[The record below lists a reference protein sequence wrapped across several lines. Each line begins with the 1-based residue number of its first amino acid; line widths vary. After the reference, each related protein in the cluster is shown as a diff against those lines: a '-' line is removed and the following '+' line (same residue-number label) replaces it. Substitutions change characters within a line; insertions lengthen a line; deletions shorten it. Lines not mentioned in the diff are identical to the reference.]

1 MIEEPSYVKD
11 AQKMSDALKIHKVV
25 RKIHKDA
32 IPFLDFYYISADP
45 EPFHGECYRKT
56 EDQILR
62 GHESHQRK
70 MKTNVLST
78 GSIIIIFLIKN
89 GFYVHHVVSGSMNLC
104 FR

>member
-32 IPFLDFYYISADP
+32 IPFLDFYYISADL

-62 GHESHQRK
+62 GHDES
-70 MKTNVLST
+70 ST
-78 GSIIIIFLIKN
+78 QDENKCALYGVDYYYFFDQEWFLCPSCSQW
-89 GFYVHHVVSGSMNLC
+89 FHESL
-104 FR
+104 F